1 MPGAMPAVEK
11 NYWRLPSGPAWA
23 WWILA
28 ILPLDTQA
36 QVKTI
41 CLIFYLCQTFVWTYF
56 LRTIQY
62 AIMNNYFSNKFWA
75 KSSWRNGSRQLVEFW
90 DSSWEEIP
98 TCDHQH
104 QCEKVLVSYLWI
116 RTFKEEQEDR
126 IHHCPDRNAF
136 GPWLRGWI
144 GQFWGRRK
152 DWRFCDLDHFKPWTL
167 NHWQLFLMTWASK
180 EGFSDLCDDPTEAQ
194 LPTFTYSSSPTIKVH
209 FATKCIVTLNHI
221 LVTVSEKFVV
231 SINFP
236 HWGGISYFF

>member
-1 MPGAMPAVEK
+1 
-11 NYWRLPSGPAWA
+11 
-23 WWILA
+23 
-28 ILPLDTQA
+28 
-36 QVKTI
+36 
-41 CLIFYLCQTFVWTYF
+41 
-56 LRTIQY
+56 
-62 AIMNNYFSNKFWA
+62 MNNYFSNKFWA
-75 KSSWRNGSRQLVEFW
+75 KSSWRNGSKQLVEFW

-104 QCEKVLVSYLWI
+104 QCEKVLVPYLWI
-116 RTFKEEQEDR
+116 RIFKEEQEDR

-136 GPWLRGWI
+136 GPWLCGWI

-152 DWRFCDLDHFKPWTL
+152 DFVILTISNHEPWTIG
-167 NHWQLFLMTWASK
+167 N
-180 EGFSDLCDDPTEAQ
+180 
-194 LPTFTYSSSPTIKVH
+194 YSSWLGLLKRDLVTFVMTPQKPSCQPSHTHLRQTIKVH

>member
-1 MPGAMPAVEK
+1 
-11 NYWRLPSGPAWA
+11 
-23 WWILA
+23 
-28 ILPLDTQA
+28 
-36 QVKTI
+36 
-41 CLIFYLCQTFVWTYF
+41 
-56 LRTIQY
+56 
-62 AIMNNYFSNKFWA
+62 MNNYFSNKFWA

-144 GQFWGRRK
+144 GQFWGRRE

-194 LPTFTYSSSPTIKVH
+194 LPTFTYSSSPNHQSPFRNKMYCH
-209 FATKCIVTLNHI
+209 FESHPGDSFREIRCVNKFSPLRRYF
-221 LVTVSEKFVV
+221 LLFLKEK
-231 SINFP
+231 I
-236 HWGGISYFF
+236 

>member
-1 MPGAMPAVEK
+1 
-11 NYWRLPSGPAWA
+11 
-23 WWILA
+23 
-28 ILPLDTQA
+28 
-36 QVKTI
+36 
-41 CLIFYLCQTFVWTYF
+41 
-56 LRTIQY
+56 
-62 AIMNNYFSNKFWA
+62 MNNYFSNKFWA

-104 QCEKVLVSYLWI
+104 QCEKVLVLWI

-194 LPTFTYSSSPTIKVH
+194 LPTFTYSSSPNHQSPFRNKMYCH
-209 FATKCIVTLNHI
+209 FESHPGDSFREIRCVNKFSPLRRYF
-221 LVTVSEKFVV
+221 LLFLKEK
-231 SINFP
+231 I
-236 HWGGISYFF
+236 

>member
-126 IHHCPDRNAF
+126 IHHLSWSKRLWPLAS
-136 GPWLRGWI
+136 WLDWPI
-144 GQFWGRRK
+144 LRK
-152 DWRFCDLDHFKPWTL
+152 EKRLKILWSWPFQTMNLEPLATIPHDL
-167 NHWQLFLMTWASK
+167 
-180 EGFSDLCDDPTEAQ
+180 GF
-194 LPTFTYSSSPTIKVH
+194 
-209 FATKCIVTLNHI
+209 
-221 LVTVSEKFVV
+221 
-231 SINFP
+231 
-236 HWGGISYFF
+236 

>member
-1 MPGAMPAVEK
+1 
-11 NYWRLPSGPAWA
+11 
-23 WWILA
+23 
-28 ILPLDTQA
+28 
-36 QVKTI
+36 
-41 CLIFYLCQTFVWTYF
+41 
-56 LRTIQY
+56 
-62 AIMNNYFSNKFWA
+62 MNNYFSNKFWA

-104 QCEKVLVSYLWI
+104 QCEKVLVPYLWI

-144 GQFWGRRK
+144 GHFWGRRE

-180 EGFSDLCDDPTEAQ
+180 EGFSDLCDDPHR
-194 LPTFTYSSSPTIKVH
+194 SPVANLHILIFAKPSKSI
-209 FATKCIVTLNHI
+209 FATKMYCHFESHPGDSFREIRCVNKFSPLRRYF
-221 LVTVSEKFVV
+221 LLFLKEK
-231 SINFP
+231 I
-236 HWGGISYFF
+236 